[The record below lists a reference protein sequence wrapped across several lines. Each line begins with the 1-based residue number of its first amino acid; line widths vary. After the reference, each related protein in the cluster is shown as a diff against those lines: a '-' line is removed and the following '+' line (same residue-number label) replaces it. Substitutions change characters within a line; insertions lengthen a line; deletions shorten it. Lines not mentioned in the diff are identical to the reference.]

1 MASEPVL
8 QVELNVIGQELSYN
22 GIPKPIPQ
30 TYWTDTLVP
39 LMYPTWAVSYTH
51 LTLPT
56 KRIV

>member
-22 GIPKPIPQ
+22 GIPKPIPA

-39 LMYPTWAVSYTH
+39 LMYPTWDTDKLSLIH
-51 LTLPT
+51 
-56 KRIV
+56 I

>member
-39 LMYPTWAVSYTH
+39 LMYPTWDTDKDKLISFY
-51 LTLPT
+51 
-56 KRIV
+56 